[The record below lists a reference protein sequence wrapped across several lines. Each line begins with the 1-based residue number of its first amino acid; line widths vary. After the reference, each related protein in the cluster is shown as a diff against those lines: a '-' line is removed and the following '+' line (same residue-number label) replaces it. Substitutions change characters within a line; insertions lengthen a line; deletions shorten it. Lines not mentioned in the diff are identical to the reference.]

1 MFICRKKVVY
11 LRQINTKIMIES
23 IENQIIKKIK
33 KAKASTPFFADSFVN
48 IASAKSI
55 NKTLERLV
63 TNKILTRVATGIY
76 VRPAQDKILGKIMPT
91 IDQIATAIAKRDKA
105 RIMPT
110 GSYAMYKLGLTTQIP
125 LNIVYYTDASARK
138 IKINNQTIT
147 FKKASAKSLSAI
159 GNSSKLAIQALRSI
173 GKDKVTQEEVTKI
186 KEILKNENPYHLAH
200 DLKIAPEWIKSI
212 LLA

>member
-1 MFICRKKVVY
+1 M
-11 LRQINTKIMIES
+11 TKNIE
-23 IENQIIKKIK
+23 IQIIRKIK
-33 KAKASTPFFADSFVN
+33 KAKASTPFFVDSFVN
-48 IASAKSI
+48 IANAKSI
-55 NKTLERLV
+55 NKTLERLAKNEV
-63 TNKILTRVATGIY
+63 LTRVATGIY
-76 VRPAQDKILGKIMPT
+76 VRPAHDKILGKIMPT

-138 IKINNQTIT
+138 IKINNQIII

-173 GKDKVTQEEVTKI
+173 GKDKVTQEEITKI

-200 DLKIAPEWIKSI
+200 DLKIAPEWIKKI
-212 LLA
+212 LVT